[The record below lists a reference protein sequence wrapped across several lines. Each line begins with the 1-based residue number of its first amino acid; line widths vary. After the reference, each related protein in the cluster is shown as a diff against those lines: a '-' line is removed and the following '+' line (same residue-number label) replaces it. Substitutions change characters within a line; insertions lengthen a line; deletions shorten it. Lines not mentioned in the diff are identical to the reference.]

1 MREAIGQY
9 YAENYEVLCKTVQGR
24 VGGMYNAEDVVQ
36 EAFVRA
42 LTYANSFDSV
52 RASLPTWIGTILRRA
67 MFDFKRGELQ
77 QGMVREESDP
87 DEPMFEFPATC
98 TITVDEIRKDIDAV
112 ADPEHKDVLRLTY
125 VHQYTPR
132 EIEEIMDLGL
142 ANIKKIRSRFKNE
155 MVAKYASDD

>member
-1 MREAIGQY
+1 MREAISQY

-42 LTYANSFDSV
+42 LTYAESFDSV

-67 MFDFKRGELQ
+67 MFDFKRAELQ

-87 DEPMFEFPATC
+87 EEPMFDFPERC
-98 TITVDEIRKDIDAV
+98 ELTIEGIRKDIEAV
-112 ADPEHKDVLRLTY
+112 SDPEHRDVLRLTY

-142 ANIKKIRSRFKNE
+142 ANIKKVRLRFKNE
-155 MVAKYASDD
+155 MVAKYGTED